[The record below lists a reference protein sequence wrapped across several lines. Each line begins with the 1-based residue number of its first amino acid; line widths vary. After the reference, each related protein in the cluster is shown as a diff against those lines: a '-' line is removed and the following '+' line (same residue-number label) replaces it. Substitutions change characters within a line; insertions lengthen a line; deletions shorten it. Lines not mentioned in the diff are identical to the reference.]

1 MILAARP
8 LYHNNKQ
15 KLVCKNESDQRRA
28 ALNSLS
34 VSMKLKMKRMMRD
47 KIGMKVR
54 ERSLETED
62 PGWH

>member
-1 MILAARP
+1 MKV
-8 LYHNNKQ
+8 Y
-15 KLVCKNESDQRRA
+15 QRRA

-54 ERSLETED
+54 ELSLETED
-62 PGWH
+62 PG